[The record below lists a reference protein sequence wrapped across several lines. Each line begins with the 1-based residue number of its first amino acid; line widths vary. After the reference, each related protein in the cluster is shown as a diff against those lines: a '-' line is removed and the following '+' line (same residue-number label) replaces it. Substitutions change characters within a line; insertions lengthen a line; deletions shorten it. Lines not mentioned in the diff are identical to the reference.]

1 MSEVMWMVDLLTTLA
16 VIFITAG
23 VFLIIA
29 NQFSLSPVPFFIL
42 AGILTGTV
50 IDEASLL
57 ELAQWGIAFLVFV
70 FGVGVRLD
78 TVQTV
83 FRDSEVT
90 SAVQLSVMGAF
101 GFLCATLLG
110 FDTLNAVYFAIAAAL
125 SSTIVGAGL
134 LQSEIRNNLVYG
146 RLAQS
151 MHLVQDILAIIFI
164 LVLSVGV
171 FSSDAIAAN
180 LGYGVILLVGAVII
194 QRHIFGQLSRFAGN
208 SQELM
213 LMASISILICFLA
226 AAEYV
231 GISSVI
237 GAFAAGLAI
246 KADFTENPDM
256 LNGIESIKDFFV
268 AIFFVTLGALVSTP
282 SLPVVSTAFV
292 LVVLTAVLKPAVT
305 LLTLLWEGYDTRTAS
320 LTSFGLDQVS
330 EFTLIIAI
338 QALIVGRITPTLFD
352 AIILAAAATM
362 ITSAYTRRHDE
373 QLYQSLLSGIL
384 GGSQSNKIDS
394 QSHVDKTVREHVIIV
409 GFGRQGR
416 RIVNYC
422 ETHGHPYV
430 VIENDP
436 TLLGELESQ
445 CENYVFSDAMHQYT
459 WEKARIQEAR
469 LVISTIDQGRVSS
482 RILDRSDS
490 ADVILRSSDLSEA
503 KSLLEKGAL
512 YVTVPDLLASGQ
524 LNEHVFQVITGS
536 TDRERLRQEHLSEL
550 ETLEDL
556 GFDSVMKR
564 SNTV

>member
-1 MSEVMWMVDLLTTLA
+1 MVDLITTLA

-90 SAVQLSVMGAF
+90 SVVQLSMVGAF

-110 FDTLNAVYFAIAAAL
+110 FDRLNSVYFAIAAAL

-164 LVLSVGV
+164 LVLSVDV

-180 LGYGVILLVGAVII
+180 LGYGVILLVGALII
-194 QRHIFGQLSRFAGN
+194 QRHIFNQLSRFAGN

-246 KADFTENPDM
+246 KADFTKNPDM

-268 AIFFVTLGALVSTP
+268 AIFFVTLGALVSIP
-282 SLPVVSTAFV
+282 SLSVVSTAFV

-320 LTSFGLDQVS
+320 LTSFSLDQVS

-338 QALIVGRITPTLFD
+338 QALIVGQITPTLFD
-352 AIILAAAATM
+352 AIILAAAVTM
-362 ITSAYTRRHDE
+362 ITSSYTRRHDE

-384 GGSQSNKIDS
+384 DGSQSNKIDS
-394 QSHVDKTVREHVIIV
+394 QSHVDQTVQEHVIIV

-422 ETHGHPYV
+422 ETQDRPYV

-436 TLLGELESQ
+436 TLLAELESQ

-459 WEKARIQEAR
+459 WEKARLEKAR
-469 LVISTIDQGRVSS
+469 LIISTIDQKRVSN
-482 RILDRSDS
+482 RILDRCGS

-503 KSLLEKGAL
+503 KSLLKEGAL
-512 YVTVPDLLASGQ
+512 YVTVPDLLASEQ
-524 LNEHVFQVITGS
+524 LNKHVFQVITGS

-556 GFDSVMKR
+556 GFDSVVKR
-564 SNTV
+564 SNTI

>member
-1 MSEVMWMVDLLTTLA
+1 MVDLITTLA

-90 SAVQLSVMGAF
+90 SVVQLSMVGAF

-110 FDTLNAVYFAIAAAL
+110 FDRLNSVYFAIAAVL

-164 LVLSVGV
+164 LVLSVDV

-180 LGYGVILLVGAVII
+180 LGYGVILLVGALII
-194 QRHIFGQLSRFAGN
+194 QRHIFNQLSRFAGN

-246 KADFTENPDM
+246 KADFTKNPDM

-268 AIFFVTLGALVSTP
+268 AIFFVTLGALVSIP
-282 SLPVVSTAFV
+282 SLSVVSTAFV
-292 LVVLTAVLKPAVT
+292 LVVLTAILKPAVT

-320 LTSFGLDQVS
+320 LTSFSLDQVS

-338 QALIVGRITPTLFD
+338 QALIVGQITPTLFD
-352 AIILAAAATM
+352 AIILAAAVTM
-362 ITSAYTRRHDE
+362 ITSSYTRRHDE

-384 GGSQSNKIDS
+384 DGSQSNKIDS
-394 QSHVDKTVREHVIIV
+394 QSHVDQTVQEHVIIV

-422 ETHGHPYV
+422 ETQDRPYV

-436 TLLGELESQ
+436 TLLAELESQ

-459 WEKARIQEAR
+459 WEKARLEKAR
-469 LVISTIDQGRVSS
+469 LIISTIDQKRVSN
-482 RILDRSDS
+482 RILDRCGS

-503 KSLLEKGAL
+503 KSLLKEGAL
-512 YVTVPDLLASGQ
+512 YVTVPDLLASEQ
-524 LNEHVFQVITGS
+524 LNKHVFQVITGS

-556 GFDSVMKR
+556 GFDSVVKR
-564 SNTV
+564 SNTI